1 MRVGDCGSEP
11 ASTALELPVLHVL
24 LQRWRREGTAT
35 AREIEEGTNLTDDQ
49 DYLPPLN
56 PHHLEEY
63 H

>member
-1 MRVGDCGSEP
+1 MRATSAAG
-11 ASTALELPVLHVL
+11 ALHG
-24 LQRWRREGTAT
+24 WRRYGKAT

-49 DYLPPLN
+49 DYLPPLH